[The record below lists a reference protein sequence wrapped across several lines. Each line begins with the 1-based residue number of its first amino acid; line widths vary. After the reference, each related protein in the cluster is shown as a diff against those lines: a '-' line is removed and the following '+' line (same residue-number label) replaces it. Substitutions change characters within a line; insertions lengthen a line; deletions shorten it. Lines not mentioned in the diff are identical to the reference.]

1 MSSTTNQTELPT
13 SPQIQ
18 SHHPSLILLESIK
31 KDDSDDVHT
40 VVSHKE
46 ILITPVP
53 EIVYVDNNLLKII
66 KCLPY
71 EIPKNVESKTLSILN
86 NSWNALPDEDKN
98 QILSIFSTIGGNKQ
112 ITTRLRLVVNE
123 ITKDGR
129 IDMDDLPHITELIII
144 LIDIFSDLKMPSKY
158 DHLIIPSF
166 EFIVMIVIASTL
178 DSPDS
183 LESWSNII
191 KAALKLVKLQ
201 LKSVKCKCCF

>member
-1 MSSTTNQTELPT
+1 MSTETEMPT
-13 SPQIQ
+13 SPQPL
-18 SHHPSLILLESIK
+18 PSLILLESIK
-31 KDDSDDVHT
+31 KDDSDDIQT

-46 ILITPVP
+46 ILITPVA
-53 EIVYVDNNLLKII
+53 EIVYVDNNLLQLV

-71 EIPKNVESKTLSILN
+71 QIPKHIESKVMSILN
-86 NSWNALPDEDKN
+86 TSWTALSEDDRHK
-98 QILSIFSTIGGNKQ
+98 ILSIFTNIGANKQ

-144 LIDIFSDLKMPSKY
+144 LIDIFSDLKLPSKY

-166 EFIVMIVIASTL
+166 EFIVMIIISSTL
-178 DSPDS
+178 
-183 LESWSNII
+183 ESSEKLDMWSNII
-191 KAALKLVKLQ
+191 KSALKLVKLQ

>member
-1 MSSTTNQTELPT
+1 MSE
-13 SPQIQ
+13 IQ
-18 SHHPSLILLESIK
+18 PPPSLILLESIK

-46 ILITPVP
+46 ILITPVQ
-53 EIVYVDNNLLKII
+53 EIVYVDNNLLQLV

-71 EIPKNVESKTLSILN
+71 QVPKHIESKVMSILN
-86 NSWNALPDEDKN
+86 FSWTALSEDDRHK
-98 QILSIFSTIGGNKQ
+98 IMSIFTNIGANKQ

-123 ITKDGR
+123 ITKDGK

-144 LIDIFSDLKMPSKY
+144 LIDIFADLKLPSKY

-166 EFIVMIVIASTL
+166 EFIVMIIIASTL
-178 DSPDS
+178 ESSES
-183 LESWSNII
+183 LETWSNII
-191 KAALKLVKLQ
+191 KSALKLVKLQ

>member
-1 MSSTTNQTELPT
+1 MSTDTEIPT
-13 SPQIQ
+13 SPQPV
-18 SHHPSLILLESIK
+18 PSLILLESIK
-31 KDDSDDVHT
+31 KDDSDDVQT

-46 ILITPVP
+46 ILITPVA
-53 EIVYVDNNLLKII
+53 EIVYVDNNLLQLV

-71 EIPKNVESKTLSILN
+71 QIPKHIESKVMSILN
-86 NSWNALPDEDKN
+86 TSWTSLSEDDRHK
-98 QILSIFSTIGGNKQ
+98 ILSIFSNIGANKQ

-144 LIDIFSDLKMPSKY
+144 LIDIFSDLKLPSKY

-166 EFIVMIVIASTL
+166 EFIVMIIISSTL
-178 DSPDS
+178 ESS
-183 LESWSNII
+183 EKLEMWSNII
-191 KAALKLVKLQ
+191 KSALKLVKLQ